1 MLAEHHTLDRLD
13 TTGFFLALGIFS
25 TVAFAVTLNSPGVS
39 LDAQPNFFP
48 TWCLCDKLCAP
59 QT

>member
-13 TTGFFLALGIFS
+13 TTGIFLALGIFS

-48 TWCLCDKLCAP
+48 AWCLCDKLCAP